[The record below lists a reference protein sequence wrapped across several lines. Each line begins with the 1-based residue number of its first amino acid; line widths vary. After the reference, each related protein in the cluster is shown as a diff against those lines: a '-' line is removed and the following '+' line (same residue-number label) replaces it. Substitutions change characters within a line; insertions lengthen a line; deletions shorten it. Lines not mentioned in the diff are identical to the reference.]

1 MRDEEPDIFEA
12 LEEHDFEYESADDFA
27 DLEHESE
34 IAEFDDEDAFDE
46 YSKYLDY
53 DN

>member
-1 MRDEEPDIFEA
+1 MRDEESDIFEA
-12 LEEHDFEYESADDFA
+12 LEEHDFEYESADDFV

-34 IAEFDDEDAFDE
+34 IAEFDDEEAFDE
-46 YSKYLDY
+46 YSAYLDC